1 MSRAEIVPVTLAEAR
16 RYVADH
22 HRHNE
27 PPRGHKFSIGL
38 RRDGE
43 LVGVVIA
50 SRPVAR
56 GSDDGRTVEII
67 RLTTEGD
74 RNACSRLYGAACRAA
89 AAMGCQRAITYTLDT
104 EAGSSVR
111 AAGFLPDGTTKGGEW
126 TPAVG
131 VWRQAEHPR
140 MFDPPKMPTGPKTRW
155 VRDLVTARLLT
166 DTETPE

>member
-1 MSRAEIVPVTLAEAR
+1 MPLTLADAR
-16 RYVADH
+16 RYVAEH

-38 RRDGE
+38 ERDGV

-56 GSDDGRTVEII
+56 GLDDGRTIELI

-89 AAMGCQRAITYTLDT
+89 AAMGYHWVVTYTLAEEPGT
-104 EAGSSVR
+104 SLR
-111 AAGFLPDGTTKGGEW
+111 ASGFVENGTTKGGEW
-126 TPAVG
+126 TPTEG

-155 VRDLVTARLLT
+155 VRELLVA
-166 DTETPE
+166 

>member
-1 MSRAEIVPVTLAEAR
+1 MIEIVPLSLADAR

-22 HRHNE
+22 HRHNA

-56 GSDDGRTVEII
+56 GADDGRTIEII

-74 RNACSRLYGAACRAA
+74 RNACSRLYASACRAA
-89 AAMGCQRAITYTLDT
+89 AAMGYRRAITYTLAD
-104 EAGSSVR
+104 EPGASLR
-111 AAGFLPDGTTKGGEW
+111 ASGFTADGETAGGEW
-126 TPAVG
+126 TPAAG
-131 VWRQAEHPR
+131 VWRTAEHPTL
-140 MFDPPKMPTGPKTRW
+140 FDPPKNPTGPKTRW
-155 VRDLVTARLLT
+155 VRALA
-166 DTETPE
+166 

>member
-1 MSRAEIVPVTLAEAR
+1 MTVEIVPLTLAQSR
-16 RYVADH
+16 RYVAEH

-38 RRDGE
+38 ERDGA

-56 GSDDGRTVEII
+56 GADDGRTIEII

-74 RNACSRLYGAACRAA
+74 RNACSRLYSAACRAA
-89 AAMGCQRAITYTLDT
+89 AAMGYRRAITYTLA
-104 EAGSSVR
+104 EEVGSSLR
-111 AAGFLPDGTTKGGEW
+111 ASGFTHDGTTSGGQW

-131 VWRQAEHPR
+131 VWRSAGHPR
-140 MFDPPKMPTGPKTRW
+140 LFDPPKMPTGPKTRW
-155 VRDLVTARLLT
+155 VRSLG
-166 DTETPE
+166 

>member
-1 MSRAEIVPVTLAEAR
+1 MSGQAEIVPLTLAQAR

-38 RRDGE
+38 ERDGE

-56 GSDDGRTVEII
+56 GSDDGRTIEII

-74 RNACSRLYGAACRAA
+74 RNACSRLYSAACRAA
-89 AAMGCQRAITYTLDT
+89 AAMGYRRAVTYTLDDELGT
-104 EAGSSVR
+104 SLLAS
-111 AAGFLPDGTTKGGEW
+111 GFRNDGTTKGGEW
-126 TPAVG
+126 TPAEG

-155 VRDLVTARLLT
+155 MRTLS
-166 DTETPE
+166 